1 MQILKKT
8 ETKILLLLIFLSP
21 LLGELLSGSA
31 PPIEFFSPLGF
42 LIIVTFYGGS
52 TLLIR
57 EAKAR
62 WNMQWSVAFLA
73 IAYGILEEGLMMQS
87 FFNFNHADLGVLKF
101 YGMFGGA
108 MWPWTIAL
116 TVYHATVSTL
126 IPITIIELLWPDYK
140 EKPLLKK
147 KGIAIACL
155 AVITTVIFVMI
166 SIWIQQSEF
175 TIKYIPNPILL
186 IFTLL
191 AIIML
196 ILAGFYLRKTRI
208 NTNSYL
214 ISPFGFG
221 VVGFLIQISNLFIPN
236 ILAENNVND
245 IFAII
250 IQSFLITL
258 FICFGI
264 TQILNKK
271 ITRLHFASFV
281 FGSLLIYIIFTPI
294 HEFINNSTGM
304 FAVGA
309 IAFVLLVYW
318 YRHIVKIKHNDK
330 KQLST

>member
-1 MQILKKT
+1 MQIVKKT

-31 PPIEFFSPLGF
+31 PPLEFFFPLGF

-101 YGMFGGA
+101 YGMFGGV

-147 KGIAIACL
+147 KGIAIASL

-191 AIIML
+191 SIIML
-196 ILAGFYLRKTRI
+196 ILAGFYFRKTRI
-208 NTNSYL
+208 VFSNLYL
-214 ISPFGFG
+214 ISPVGF
-221 VVGFLIQISNLFIPN
+221 VIVGFLIQISNLLIPN
-236 ILAENNVND
+236 ILAENKFND
-245 IFAII
+245 FYAII
-250 IQSFLITL
+250 LQIFLVFL

-271 ITRLHFASFV
+271 ITNRHIASFI
-281 FGSLLIYIIFTPI
+281 FGTLILYIIFTPI

-309 IAFVLLVYW
+309 IAFVLLIYW
-318 YRHIVKIKHNDK
+318 YRHIIKNTEEN
-330 KQLST
+330 S